1 MPQTSPKPTPPLNI
15 VFGQV
20 GRNASVPC
28 FIEALDMY
36 PDKMF
41 SLTWKKGSL
50 FIVNAAMGA
59 NEELSLTYLDEELK
73 KKFPVEQDYGLV
85 VTELE
90 MKDSSN
96 FTCTVIKF
104 QTDQRLVHDVIYTNV
119 TFLLVQGQ
127 SGVPIIQLS
136 LLFSLISA

>member
-1 MPQTSPKPTPPLNI
+1 MTPQLSPQTTTPPLNI

-20 GRNASVPC
+20 GKNASVPC
-28 FIEALDMY
+28 FINALDMY

-41 SLTWKKGSL
+41 STTWKRNQM
-50 FIVNAAMGA
+50 FIANAAMNPDG
-59 NEELSLTYLDEELK
+59 NMSLMYLDEGLK
-73 KKFPVEQDYGLV
+73 SKFQVEEDYSLM

-90 MKDSSN
+90 MKDTSN

-119 TFLLVQGQ
+119 TYLLVQGQ
-127 SGVPIIQLS
+127 RT
-136 LLFSLISA
+136 